1 MNSESLML
9 LQAIYEG
16 MDQVFEELRP
26 RRFLAG
32 EEIVAEGAPLT
43 SLLLLSSGVCQVRW
57 QGLPEE
63 QEPRVGPGSL
73 LGDVSFL
80 LGGTTRAQVVAL
92 EPVECLELSRDALER
107 VAEESPVLAARIY
120 RALAAINAQRL
131 IGQTHQQGLLEVVP
145 YGKAQR
151 LDPTISQ
158 VIDRFKH
165 AAAAFE
171 VNLRRTSPDTKV
183 QQDLAAAFSAVV
195 QTVHEAFPARSGAEP
210 ATECASLQ
218 LLRTEL
224 LPYLLLTRSAERMY
238 RKPRGYA
245 GDFLTIEW
253 MYADQPGGAGELGRF
268 LDRCFLD
275 EPAAQ
280 AVRNR
285 RGLLQ
290 EELETA
296 LRLTEERPLRVTSLA
311 CGPAAEVFDLLTEP
325 ELARQL
331 ELTLVDVD
339 QEALDHVQS
348 RLAQQGV
355 DQYLSRP
362 IRLERRNLLHLCV
375 GRQTLDLPPQHL
387 IYSIGLIDYFDDRI
401 VTRLQ
406 RWIHDALA
414 PGGRSILGNF
424 HTNNPTRGL
433 MDHLLDWRLIHRDEA
448 AMESLAKKAGFA
460 SAQTQLRFEP
470 AGVNLFAISRRSVE

>member
-1 MNSESLML
+1 MNSESVML
-9 LQAIYEG
+9 LQAIDQG
-16 MDQVFEELRP
+16 MDEVFEELRP

-32 EEIVAEGAPLT
+32 EEIVAQGAPLK
-43 SLLLLSSGVCQVRW
+43 SLLLLSSGVCKVRW

-63 QEPRVGPGSL
+63 QEPRLGPGSV

-80 LGGTTRAQVVAL
+80 LGGITRAQVVAL

-107 VAEESPVLAARIY
+107 VADESPVLAARIY

-145 YGKAQR
+145 YGKKAQR
-151 LDPTISQ
+151 VDPTISQ
-158 VIDRFKH
+158 VIDRFKG
-165 AAAAFE
+165 AAVAFE
-171 VNLRRTSPDTKV
+171 ANLRRTNRDPQV

-195 QTVHEAFPARSGAEP
+195 QTVHEAFPAPSGEEP

-218 LLRTEL
+218 LLKTEL

-253 MYADQPGGAGELGRF
+253 MYANQPGGAGELGRF

-290 EELETA
+290 EELQIA

-311 CGPAAEVFDLLTEP
+311 CGPAAEVFDLLAEH

-355 DQYLSRP
+355 DQSLARP

-424 HTNNPTRGL
+424 HTSNPTRGL
-433 MDHLLDWRLIHRDEA
+433 MDHLLDWRLIHRDED
-448 AMESLAKKAGFA
+448 AMESLAEKAGFA
-460 SAQTQLRFEP
+460 AGKTQMRFEP
-470 AGVNLFAISRRSVE
+470 AGVNLFAISRR

>member
-1 MNSESLML
+1 ML
-9 LQAIYEG
+9 LQAIDEG
-16 MDQVFEELRP
+16 MDRVFEELRP

-57 QGLPEE
+57 QGLSEE
-63 QEPRVGPGSL
+63 QVLRVGPGSL

-92 EPVECLELSRDALER
+92 EPVECLELSRNVLER

-131 IGQTHQQGLLEVVP
+131 ISQTHQQGLLEVVP
-145 YGKAQR
+145 YGEAQR
-151 LDPTISQ
+151 FDPAISL

-171 VNLRRTSPDTKV
+171 VNLRCPSPDTKV
-183 QQDLAAAFSAVV
+183 QQDLASAFRAVV

-210 ATECASLQ
+210 APDCTSLQ
-218 LLRTEL
+218 HLRTEL

-253 MYADQPGGAGELGRF
+253 MYANQPGGAGELGRF

-285 RGLLQ
+285 RGLLL

-311 CGPAAEVFDLLTEP
+311 CGPAAEVFDLLAEP

-339 QEALDHVQS
+339 QEALDHVRA
-348 RLAQQGV
+348 RLAQEGV
-355 DQYLSRP
+355 DQYLQRP
-362 IRLERRNLLHLCV
+362 IRLELRNFLHLCI
-375 GRQTLDLPPQHL
+375 GRQTLELPPQHL
-387 IYSIGLIDYFDDRI
+387 MYSIGLIDYFDDQI

-406 RWIHDALA
+406 RWIHDTLV

-424 HTNNPTRGL
+424 HTSNPTRGL
-433 MDHLLDWRLIHRDEA
+433 MDHLLDWRLNHRDEA
-448 AMESLAKKAGFA
+448 AMESLAETAGFA
-460 SAQTQLRFEP
+460 SGQTQLRFEP
-470 AGVNLFAISRRSVE
+470 AGVNLFAISRR